1 MIKELSAYVL
11 NNLWHRKLR
20 SFLTIV
26 SILIGITA
34 IFALVS
40 FGQGLRTYMDQTFK
54 ELGSDKLVLQA
65 KGFGPP
71 GSGTAT
77 FSQKDLNFVE
87 GINGID
93 EVSAMMIENTIV
105 QFTQGEKPRYVYVM
119 GMPTDERSD
128 LIEELFTVQVERG
141 RELRRN
147 DKFKAV
153 VGYNYQFPE
162 KVFKKQV
169 ELGDTLTINNVEVE
183 VVGFYGTVGNP
194 EDDRNIYVS
203 WETAEDIFDVKD
215 EYNWVI
221 MRTAPGQVPRDLA
234 TKVQDK
240 LMNYRGVKEGE
251 EDFFVETFED
261 IVATFGNVIL
271 VLNVILF
278 LIALI
283 SVVVAGVNIMNT
295 MYTAVLERTKEI
307 GIMKAVGA
315 QRGMILFLFVM
326 ESGVLGLLGGIFGIF
341 FGYLISRF
349 GASIAVYYGLS
360 FLQPAFPLWLTL
372 GCLLFSF
379 LVGAIA
385 GLMPALRASNLNP
398 VDALR
403 YE

>member
-1 MIKELSAYVL
+1 MIKELSAYML

-20 SFLTIV
+20 SFLTII
-26 SILIGITA
+26 SILIGIAA

-40 FGQGLRTYMDQTFK
+40 FGQGLRVYMDHVFK
-54 ELGSDKLVLQA
+54 EMGSDKLVLQA

-77 FSQKDLNFVE
+77 FSQKDLHFLK

-93 EVSAMMIENTIV
+93 QVSAMMMENTIV
-105 QFTQGEKPRYVYVM
+105 QFTSGEKPKYVYVM
-119 GMPTDERSD
+119 GMPTDESRD
-128 LIEELFTVQVERG
+128 LIEELFTVKVERG
-141 RELRRN
+141 RELRNN

-153 VGYNYQFPE
+153 VGYNYQFPN
-162 KVFKKQV
+162 KVFTKKID
-169 ELGDTLTINNVEVE
+169 LGDTLTINNIEVE
-183 VVGFYGTVGNP
+183 VIGFYGTVGNP

-203 WETAEDIFDVKD
+203 WETAEAIFDVED
-215 EYNWVI
+215 EFNWVV
-221 MRTAPGQVPRDLA
+221 MRSSPEQVPRDLA
-234 TKVQDK
+234 EKVQDK
-240 LMNYRGVKEGE
+240 FMNYRGVKEGE

-271 VLNVILF
+271 ILNVILF

-315 QRGMILFLFVM
+315 QRSTILLLFVM
-326 ESGVLGLLGGIFGIF
+326 ESGVLGLIGGIFGVF

-349 GASIAVYYGLS
+349 GASMAIYYGLS
-360 FLQPAFPLWLTL
+360 FLQPAFPIWLIA

-379 LVGAIA
+379 LVGALA
-385 GLMPALRASNLNP
+385 GLMPALRASKLNP